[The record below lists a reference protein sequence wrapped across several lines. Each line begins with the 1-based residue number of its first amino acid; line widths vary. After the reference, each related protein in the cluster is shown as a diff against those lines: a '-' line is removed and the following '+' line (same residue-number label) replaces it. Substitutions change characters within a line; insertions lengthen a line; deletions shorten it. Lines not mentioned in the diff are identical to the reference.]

1 MTLSLENCAKGRNRV
16 IYQPYLLFLESL
28 TKSTK
33 ATTAEAKEKEGHSI
47 SQSPDPSSS
56 GRSRRSKYDKK
67 LKARLIKT
75 QDRLSQVTQENNK
88 LNKIVYEQAQKNKTL
103 EKLSK
108 GTGTN
113 QQSADKASME
123 AVTSQVWSLIFSL

>member
-1 MTLSLENCAKGRNRV
+1 MTLSLENCRNRV

-28 TKSTK
+28 TKPTK
-33 ATTAEAKEKEGHSI
+33 ATTGEAKEKEGHSI
-47 SQSPDPSSS
+47 SQQSPDHS
-56 GRSRRSKYDKK
+56 GSGQSRRSKYDKK

-108 GTGTN
+108 GNGTN

>member
-1 MTLSLENCAKGRNRV
+1 MS
-16 IYQPYLLFLESL
+16 Q
-28 TKSTK
+28 
-33 ATTAEAKEKEGHSI
+33 
-47 SQSPDPSSS
+47 QSPDHSSS
-56 GRSRRSKYDKK
+56 GQSRRSKYDKK

-108 GTGTN
+108 GNGTN

-123 AVTSQVWSLIFSL
+123 AVTGQVWSLVFSL

>member
-1 MTLSLENCAKGRNRV
+1 MIVKN
-16 IYQPYLLFLESL
+16 Q
-28 TKSTK
+28 
-33 ATTAEAKEKEGHSI
+33 
-47 SQSPDPSSS
+47 
-56 GRSRRSKYDKK
+56 
-67 LKARLIKT
+67 LKRIELVT
-75 QDRLSQVTQENNK
+75 RPWLSQVTQENNK

-108 GTGTN
+108 GNGTN

>member
-1 MTLSLENCAKGRNRV
+1 MTLSLENCRNRV
-16 IYQPYLLFLESL
+16 IYHPYLLILESL
-28 TKSTK
+28 TKPTK

-47 SQSPDPSSS
+47 SQQSPDPSSS
-56 GRSRRSKYDKK
+56 GQSRRSKYDKK

-108 GTGTN
+108 GNGTN

>member
-1 MTLSLENCAKGRNRV
+1 MTLSLENCRNRV
-16 IYQPYLLFLESL
+16 IYQPYLLFLESQ

-33 ATTAEAKEKEGHSI
+33 ATTAEVKEKEGHSI
-47 SQSPDPSSS
+47 SQQSPDHS
-56 GRSRRSKYDKK
+56 GSGQSRRSKYDKK

-108 GTGTN
+108 ANSTN

-123 AVTSQVWSLIFSL
+123 AVTSQVWSLMFSL